1 MDTAA
6 IILTGGRSRRFGGRH
21 TPGIE
26 IAGTPVIASLLTT
39 VEAAGVGEIIVCGSA
54 AGIDAG
60 VLTRVQVVAEKPAFG
75 GPLHG
80 ISCSLAALPAGERII
95 LLLAGDMPA
104 ITTSLLDRLRDTAA
118 AGSPAA
124 AVDPSG
130 RVQFLCAAWP
140 EAVLRDAVTSLGTA
154 VGLPVKA
161 LYRDRD
167 ITLIPAT
174 EAELLD
180 IDTPADLDRAAR
192 AADDGL
198 DAGAD

>member
-6 IILTGGRSRRFGGRH
+6 IILTGGRSSRFGGRH

-26 IAGTPVIASLLTT
+26 IAGSPVIASLLTT
-39 VEAAGVGEIIVCGSA
+39 VEAVGAGEIVVCGSS

-60 VLTRVQVVAEKPAFG
+60 TLTRLLLVDEEPAFG

-80 ISCSLAALPAGERII
+80 ISCALAALPPGERII
-95 LLLAGDMPA
+95 LVLAGDMPA
-104 ITTSLLDRLRDTAA
+104 ITASLLARLRESSA
-118 AGSPAA
+118 AGPPAA

-140 EAVLRDAVTSLGTA
+140 EAVLRDAVAGLGSA

-161 LYRDRD
+161 LYRDRE
-167 ITLIPAT
+167 ITLVPAT
-174 EAELLD
+174 EAELID
-180 IDTPADLDRAAR
+180 IDTPADLDRAEQIT
-192 AADDGL
+192 
-198 DAGAD
+198 DAEQDSGAD

>member
-6 IILTGGRSRRFGGRH
+6 IILTGGRSSRFSGRH

-26 IAGTPVIASLLTT
+26 IAGTPVIASLLAT

-54 AGIDAG
+54 AGIDAS
-60 VLTRVQVVAEKPAFG
+60 VRARVQVVAEEPAFG

-80 ISCSLAALPAGERII
+80 ISCSLAALPAGERVI
-95 LLLAGDMPA
+95 LVLAGDMPA
-104 ITTSLLDRLRDTAA
+104 ITASLLDRLRESTAA
-118 AGSPAA
+118 ASPAA
-124 AVDPSG
+124 AVDPGG

-140 EAVLRDAVTSLGTA
+140 EAVLRDAVAGLGSA

-161 LYRDRD
+161 LYRDRE

-174 EAELLD
+174 ESELID
-180 IDTPADLDRAAR
+180 IDTPADLDRAER
-192 AADDGL
+192 ATDAD
-198 DAGAD
+198 

>member
-6 IILTGGRSRRFGGRH
+6 IILTGGRSSRFSGRH

-26 IAGTPVIASLLTT
+26 IAGTPVIASLLAT

-54 AGIDAG
+54 AGIDASA
-60 VLTRVQVVAEKPAFG
+60 LPRVQVVAEEPAFG

-80 ISCSLAALPAGERII
+80 ISCALAALPAGERVI
-95 LLLAGDMPA
+95 LVLAGDMPA
-104 ITTSLLDRLRDTAA
+104 ITASLLDRLRESAA
-118 AGSPAA
+118 AASPAA

-140 EAVLRDAVTSLGTA
+140 EAVLRDAVAGLGSA

-161 LYRDRD
+161 LYRDRE

-174 EAELLD
+174 ESELID

-192 AADDGL
+192 AAD
-198 DAGAD
+198 AD

>member
-6 IILTGGRSRRFGGRH
+6 IILTGGRSRRFSGRH
-21 TPGIE
+21 TPGIA
-26 IAGTPVIASLLTT
+26 IAGTPVISSLLAA
-39 VEAAGVGEIIVCGSA
+39 VEATGVGEIVVCGSA
-54 AGIDAG
+54 AGIDAS
-60 VLTRVQVVAEKPAFG
+60 VRARVQVVAEEPAFG

-80 ISCSLAALPAGERII
+80 ISCGLAALPTSERVI

-104 ITTSLLDRLRDTAA
+104 VTTSLLDRLRETAG
-118 AGSPAA
+118 AGTPAA

-140 EAVLRDAVTSLGTA
+140 EAVLRDAVAGLGSA

-161 LYRDRD
+161 LYRGREV
-167 ITLIPAT
+167 TLIPAT
-174 EAELLD
+174 ESELID

-192 AADDGL
+192 LTDAD
-198 DAGAD
+198 